1 MHGPDQIIAAVVA
14 LMFLAGLV
22 VIYRA
27 VRQRSLKHRN
37 WDNELVGVRAPSG
50 AGLTVP
56 KPSSA
61 DRK

>member
-1 MHGPDQIIAAVVA
+1 
-14 LMFLAGLV
+14 MFLAGLV